1 MKRIL
6 ALIMAMVLMLG
17 VCALGGCGKKE
28 EDAGDKKILKI
39 GMTEY
44 APMNFKDD
52 NGAWT
57 GFDTEFAQKAAKELG
72 YDDVEFIIINWDNK
86 INELESGAID
96 CIWNGMTITDEIESR
111 ADVTNPYAKNA
122 QVVVVAKNLKDSYTS
137 DTLKTLSIAVEN
149 GGAAADILDDM
160 SITYNPVTTQID
172 ALNEVLAG
180 ASQACL
186 IDLTM
191 ANNMLTGEGS
201 YANLTVAEKLAEEEY
216 GIAFKKGSDL
226 TAKMNDVIA
235 KFKADGTLKA
245 LGEKYDVAIAE

>member
-1 MKRIL
+1 MKRML
-6 ALIMAMVLMLG
+6 ALVMAMVLCLG
-17 VCALGGCGKKE
+17 VCALGGCSKKNV
-28 EDAGDKKILKI
+28 LKV

-52 NGAWT
+52 DGNWT

-96 CIWNGMTITDEIESR
+96 CIWNGMTITDEIEER
-111 ADVTNPYAKNA
+111 ADVTTPYAKNA
-122 QVVVVAKNLKDSYTS
+122 QVVVVNKSLKDTYTK

-149 GGAAADILDDM
+149 GGAAADILEEM
-160 SITYNPVTTQID
+160 GIQYTPVTTQTD
-172 ALNEVLAG
+172 ALTEVKSG

-191 ANNMLTGEGS
+191 ANNMLTGSGN
-201 YANLTVAEKLAEEEY
+201 YADLVVAEKLAEEEY

-226 TAKMNDVIA
+226 TKKMNDVIA
-235 KFKADGTLKA
+235 EFKKDGTLA
-245 LGEKYDVAIAE
+245 DLGKKYDVVIAD

>member
-6 ALIMAMVLMLG
+6 ALIMVLVLMLG
-17 VCALGGCGKKE
+17 VAALGGCGKKNV
-28 EDAGDKKILKI
+28 LKI

-52 NGAWT
+52 EGNWT
-57 GFDTEFAQKAAKELG
+57 GFDTEFALKAAKELG

-111 ADVTNPYAKNA
+111 ADVTKPYAKNA
-122 QVVVVAKNLKDSYTS
+122 QVVVVNKVLKDTYTA
-137 DTLKTLSIAVEN
+137 DLLKTLTIAVEN
-149 GGAAADILDDM
+149 GGAAADILDEM
-160 SITYNPVTTQID
+160 EIEYNPVTTQID

-191 ANNMLTGEGS
+191 ANNMLTGDGS
-201 YANLTVAEKLAEEEY
+201 YANLVVAEKLAEEEY
-216 GIAFKKGSDL
+216 GIAFKKDSEL

-235 KFKADGTLKA
+235 KFKEDGTLEA
-245 LGEKYDVAIAE
+245 LGKKYDVAIAE

>member
-6 ALIMAMVLMLG
+6 ALVMVMVLMLG
-17 VCALGGCGKKE
+17 VAALGGCGKKNV
-28 EDAGDKKILKI
+28 LKI

-52 NGAWT
+52 EGNWT

-96 CIWNGMTITDEIESR
+96 CIWNGMTITDEIEAR
-111 ADVTNPYAKNA
+111 ADVTKPYAKNA
-122 QVVVVAKNLKDSYTS
+122 QVVVVNKTLKDTYTAEM
-137 DTLKTLSIAVEN
+137 LKTLTIAVEN
-149 GGAAADILDDM
+149 GGAAADMLDEM
-160 SITYNPVTTQID
+160 EIKYTPVTTQID
-172 ALNEVLAG
+172 ALNEVKAG

-191 ANNMLTGEGS
+191 ANNMLVEGGG
-201 YANLTVAEKLAEEEY
+201 YANLAVAEKLAEEEY
-216 GIAFKKGSDL
+216 GIAFKKDSEL

-235 KFKADGTLKA
+235 KFKKDGTLEA
-245 LGEKYDVAIAE
+245 LGKKYDVAIAE